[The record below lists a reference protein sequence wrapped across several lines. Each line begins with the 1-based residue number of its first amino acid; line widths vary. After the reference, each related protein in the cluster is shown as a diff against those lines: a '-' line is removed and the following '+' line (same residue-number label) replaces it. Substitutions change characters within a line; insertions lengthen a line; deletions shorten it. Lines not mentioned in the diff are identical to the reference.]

1 MDALLCCFRFFL
13 RPSCRICSTC
23 RATCVVRDA
32 QAGRPA
38 KRQRPAQG
46 QSEEGNEGQQT
57 AADLADAVIQDALG
71 GGK

>member
-1 MDALLCCFRFFL
+1 M
-13 RPSCRICSTC
+13 
-23 RATCVVRDA
+23 RDA